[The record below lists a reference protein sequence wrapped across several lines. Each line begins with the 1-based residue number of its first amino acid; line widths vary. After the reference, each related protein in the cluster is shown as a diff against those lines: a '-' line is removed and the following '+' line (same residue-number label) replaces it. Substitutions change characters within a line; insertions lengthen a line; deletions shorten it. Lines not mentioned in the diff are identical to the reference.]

1 MCPRS
6 GLVDSALRLLL
17 HHRTHEDE
25 VGVRVAEL
33 SLEDA
38 SDAAEPSVGVRFM
51 RRSSPSSSD
60 LTDSSSESGWGE
72 TGRDDTSERWSCKAA
87 SRHVT
92 SASMSGDPS
101 SRLRYLLALCH
112 QYHEEETGG
121 GLQTYL
127 SPAHRRTR
135 FSSRT
140 TLSSFKKRSKSTL
153 FCSKD
158 W

>member
-6 GLVDSALRLLL
+6 GLVDSALLL

-38 SDAAEPSVGVRFM
+38 EDAAEPSVGVRFM

-112 QYHEEETGG
+112 
-121 GLQTYL
+121 
-127 SPAHRRTR
+127 
-135 FSSRT
+135 
-140 TLSSFKKRSKSTL
+140 
-153 FCSKD
+153 
-158 W
+158 